1 MGVQIAV
8 MYMQQKKSPVSQE
21 LILLFN
27 LANTKLLSA
36 SWALFPKPAGS
47 ALGSVQKLTLEVIRG
62 LPTQA
67 VSEPKGMGLA
77 LGQDRAKP
85 RRGAE

>member
-1 MGVQIAV
+1 MDVRT
-8 MYMQQKKSPVSQE
+8 SPVSQE

-27 LANTKLLSA
+27 LANTTLLLA
-36 SWALFPKPAGS
+36 SWAAFLKPPSGR
-47 ALGSVQKLTLEVIRG
+47 ALGNVQKQTLEVIRR

-67 VSEPKGMGLA
+67 MSEPKGMGLA
-77 LGQDRAKP
+77 FNQSRAEP